1 MRFSGL
7 DRQHGGQTTGQV
19 ARLAA
24 RILGV
29 IAVATMGGT
38 AVEARPLTADDLT
51 LLSRISAPTVSSD
64 GRWLVWT
71 QRETDAKANRGRFDL
86 WRLDLSGKSRTP
98 VKLAAEP
105 DVDERD
111 PQIVGNLVYFR
122 GNYGGE
128 DGGESGREAGRE
140 REGQHGWISVGAR
153 YL

>member
-7 DRQHGGQTTGQV
+7 DRQQGEQTTGQV
-19 ARLAA
+19 ARLVS

-71 QRETDAKANRGRFDL
+71 PRETDAKANRGRFDL
-86 WRLDLSGKSRTP
+86 WRLARKSVVSGKS
-98 VKLAAEP
+98 VS
-105 DVDERD
+105 V
-111 PQIVGNLVYFR
+111 LVEL
-122 GNYGGE
+122 GG
-128 DGGESGREAGRE
+128 GR
-140 REGQHGWISVGAR
+140 II
-153 YL
+153 

>member
-7 DRQHGGQTTGQV
+7 DRQQGEQTTGQV
-19 ARLAA
+19 ARLAS

-29 IAVATMGGT
+29 IAAATMGGT

-98 VKLAAEP
+98 VKL
-105 DVDERD
+105 
-111 PQIVGNLVYFR
+111 
-122 GNYGGE
+122 
-128 DGGESGREAGRE
+128 EADRK
-140 REGQHGWISVGAR
+140 RTRLTSNH
-153 YL
+153 